1 MTTRIK
7 SAVKRLWRGQEGAAF
22 TEYGLLLLLVVIAI
36 AVGGVTLGDNIT
48 AFLNNVGAFFTGAQV
63 PAAPGT

>member
-1 MTTRIK
+1 MTKIK
-7 SAVKRLWRGQEGAAF
+7 RALANLMIREEGAVF

-48 AFLNNVGAFFTGAQV
+48 AFLNNVGGFFTGAQI
-63 PAAPGT
+63 PAAPAP